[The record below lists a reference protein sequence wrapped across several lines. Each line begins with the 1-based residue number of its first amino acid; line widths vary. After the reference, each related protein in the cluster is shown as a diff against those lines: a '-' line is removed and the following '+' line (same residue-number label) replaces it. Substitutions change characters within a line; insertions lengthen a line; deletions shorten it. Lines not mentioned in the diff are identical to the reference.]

1 MSGEELSLKEKLARI
16 SEEAKGK
23 KAEEESKNEA
33 KRLAPVYK
41 HIKELEESRRQFDL
55 IKGSLE
61 IKTGSDFTYK
71 IKDLGGEVQ
80 RAGKMGLGME
90 EYTNETDK
98 SVQKNEG
105 ALDSLI
111 TENEEA
117 MEVLGL
123 SDQEVI
129 YTLKK
134 DSKKSEEPTPGDIKL
149 HKRTKIAEHEDFD
162 NTKEV
167 VTYKKS
173 GEQKK
178 GLAMS
183 DAALQKKLIKL
194 GVEISEEDKNEF
206 SYQKIEQVVDEKI
219 KKLDEELLSEK
230 MKTPEGRIEA
240 VDILAEEFAKNTGS
254 FEIGA
259 VSITDKN
266 NNNGYNQGKEDSSYV
281 LDFKNPGNQ
290 NRNNSFRFQ
299 LFNDKTVLKNY
310 YDLDLI
316 PANLEEKKNS
326 YGDEIALAALEK
338 NAQNKVREAFT
349 KYDEKNGC
357 AVSLKKQLELISPGK
372 KEEIIKMLGEFNH
385 TKTEFLDLVQTKS
398 EELKAKGVDFSS
410 SRPPGSRYSYQDIA
424 RIDGGE
430 SIASI
435 SNDLQLNIFPPKY
448 NYEKL
453 LQIIVA
459 RQADLNSFM
468 EMIKNINNEDDLQ
481 EAQNSD
487 NYKKNKP
494 TINELSRQAS
504 KYSVSDARFG
514 FKNIPDRVEN
524 DLALKCKNYYEAS
537 RYLDEKIKINNDAA
551 DKILEKVKEANQR
564 QLILAELGQAAKKD
578 NLGDGFL
585 PNVVRNVEYLIKKTE
600 ENRKDATELME
611 KIINLQAEL
620 PQNEELNLH
629 RSCVYIPSIEKQAK
643 DFSAERQKSED
654 ELKEKDNIIN
664 AKKLKNPLFGKDKL
678 KKEIETLAEEKLA
691 LEKKIS
697 DLKKEETTANNK
709 QYKYVKANEYSEVAK
724 FWEEQKATGL
734 AKDIFNNSKK
744 ELIKLIDKKVSPELL
759 EKYNEY
765 KKLDDKLRS
774 EVQ

>member
-61 IKTGSDFTYK
+61 IKTGSAEPKF
-71 IKDLGGEVQ
+71 G
-80 RAGKMGLGME
+80 GKMGLGME

-111 TENEEA
+111 AENEEA

-167 VTYKKS
+167 VAYKKS

-240 VDILAEEFAKNTGS
+240 VDILAEEFAMNTGS

-299 LFNDKTVLKNY
+299 LFNNKTVLKNY

-326 YGDEIALAALEK
+326 YGDEIVLGALEK

-357 AVSLKKQLELISPGK
+357 AVSLKKQLELINPGK
-372 KEEIIKMLGEFNH
+372 KDAIRNMLGEYNH
-385 TKTEFLDLVQTKS
+385 TKTKFLDLVRTKS
-398 EELKAKGVDFSS
+398 EELKAKGIDFSS
-410 SRPPGSRYSYQDIA
+410 SRILGGYYTYQDIA
-424 RIDGGE
+424 GIDMGE
-430 SIASI
+430 SIRSI
-435 SNDLQLNIFPPKY
+435 DDDLNLNIFPPKY

-468 EMIKNINNEDDLQ
+468 EMIKNINNEDDLKA
-481 EAQNSD
+481 AQN
-487 NYKKNKP
+487 NENNKNKS
-494 TINELSRQAS
+494 TINELSQRIS
-504 KYSVSDARFG
+504 KYSVRDARFE
-514 FKNIPDRVEN
+514 FKNIPNRVEN
-524 DLALKCKNYYEAS
+524 DLASKCRNYHEAS

-585 PNVVRNVEYLIKKTE
+585 HNVVRNVESLIKKTE

-629 RSCVYIPSIEKQAK
+629 GSCVYIPSIEKQAK
-643 DFSAERQKSED
+643 DLSAERQKSED
-654 ELKEKDNIIN
+654 ELKEKDNNIN

-759 EKYNEY
+759 QKYNEY

-774 EVQ
+774 ELQ